1 MKAAIATGIKEIH
14 CEEVPTPEPEP
25 GMLLVDME
33 LAAVCGSD
41 LHVVYTDYWP
51 PEGSPLIPGWPGHEG
66 VGAIADAGGTD
77 FEAGEMVLMVPSVA
91 NAGTFAEYTVIDP
104 GQVLRLPN
112 TRPLAELLMA
122 QQLGTVIFA
131 CKRLPPLEGKTV
143 VVIGQGTAG
152 LFHDFVIR
160 GLGSER
166 IIAIEP
172 MPARRALSEHMG
184 ADAAIDATGQQATDA
199 VLDLTDGKGADVVV
213 DAVGSIETLNQAIYI
228 AGKDGRIA
236 AFGLPT
242 SRDRVQFDWAKFLE
256 KSQTMHA
263 VHGGQLIPGLPDFR
277 AAIDLIV
284 NGEIDVSPLPTHT
297 LPVTRIKDA
306 FDLADSMED
315 GAVKVLVNFEDEQPL
330 K

>member
-1 MKAAIATGIKEIH
+1 MKAAFATGIKDIH
-14 CEEVPTPEPEP
+14 CEETPTPEPEP
-25 GMLLVDME
+25 GMLMVDVE
-33 LAAVCGSD
+33 LAAICGSD

-51 PEGSPLIPGWPGHEG
+51 PEGAPPIPGWPGHEG
-66 VGAIADAGGTD
+66 VGTIADAGGTD
-77 FEAGEMVLMVPSVA
+77 FSPGEVVLMVPPVA
-91 NAGTFAEYTVIDP
+91 EAGTFAEYTVIDP

-112 TRPLAELLMA
+112 TKPLPELLMA

-131 CKRLPPLEGKTV
+131 CRRLPPLEGKTV

-160 GLGSER
+160 GLGPER

-172 MPARRALSEHMG
+172 IPARRALAERMG
-184 ADAAIDATGQQATDA
+184 ADVAIDVTGEAATDA
-199 VLDLTDGKGADVVV
+199 VLDLTGGKGADVVV
-213 DAVGSIETLNQAIYI
+213 DAVGSVETLNQALYV

-242 SRDRVQFDWAKFLE
+242 SRGRVQFHWAAFLE
-256 KSQTMHA
+256 KSQTIHA

-277 AAIDLIV
+277 AATDLIA

-297 LPVTRIKDA
+297 LPITRIKEA
-306 FDLADSMED
+306 FDLADSRED
-315 GAVKVLVNFEDEQPL
+315 GAVKVLVNFEDL
-330 K
+330 DN